1 MSRPEKGLARA
12 VKPMSLRGRGY
23 RPVKL
28 VLRRRIARKV
38 RILACPT
45 EEYRR
50 GTGGHVDVE

>member
-23 RPVKL
+23 GPIKL
-28 VLRRRIARKV
+28 LLRRRIARKV
-38 RILACPT
+38 RTLACPT

-50 GTGGHVDVE
+50 GITRHVDVE